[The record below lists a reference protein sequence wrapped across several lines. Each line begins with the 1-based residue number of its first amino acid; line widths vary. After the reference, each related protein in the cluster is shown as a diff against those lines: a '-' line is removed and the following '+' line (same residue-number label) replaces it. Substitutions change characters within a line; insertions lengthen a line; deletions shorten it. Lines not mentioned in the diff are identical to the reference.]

1 MIRVRD
7 VLAGT
12 TGQPVWAKPAA
23 PLSQDFPFRSVV
35 IDSRHATQDALFFAL
50 KGTATDG
57 HAFLD
62 QAAEKGVA
70 CAVVSEEW
78 LTARL
83 ATSNP
88 PLPVIAVP
96 DTLIALQD
104 LAAYWRTRYPVPLVG
119 VTGSVGKTS
128 TKELIATVLSTRLQ
142 VLKNPGNL
150 NAITGMPLA
159 MLGLTPDVQ
168 VAVLEMALYDPG
180 DIATMVKIA
189 QPTIGVVTTI
199 GMSHV
204 ERFGSQAAI
213 IAQKGDLIAGLPPDG
228 VAVLNGD
235 DLHVRGMAS
244 RSRARV
250 VFYGLGEMNDV
261 RAADVES
268 EGLSGIAFR
277 LTMAGERAMHVR
289 LPLLGRHSV
298 QTALAATA
306 VGQALG
312 LGLDEILTGLEGE
325 QTQLRL
331 YTVPG
336 PNGSTII
343 DDTYNSSPQS
353 VLAAL
358 NLLEELDAGRRIAVL
373 ADMLELGAYTEEAH
387 TLAGERAANVVD
399 RLYTIGSRSE
409 KTAEAAI
416 AAGMNRQ
423 SVVVLPPD
431 GKATLVNQLR
441 ADLHVGDIVLIK
453 GSRGMRMEDVVD
465 ALRATVARDER
476 NAIGGQS

>member
-1 MIRVRD
+1 MIRLRD

-12 TGQPVWAKPAA
+12 KGRLVGAGPMAA
-23 PLSQDFPFRSVV
+23 PPQDLLFRSIV
-35 IDSRHATQDALFFAL
+35 IDSRQATSDALFFAL
-50 KGTATDG
+50 KGTVTDG

-62 QAAEKGVA
+62 QVAEKGAA

-78 LTARL
+78 LTGRL
-83 ATSNP
+83 ATNNLP
-88 PLPVIAVP
+88 PLPVIAVS
-96 DTLIALQD
+96 DTLVALQD
-104 LAAYWRTRYPVPLVG
+104 LAAYWRSQYPVPLIG

-128 TKELIATVLSTRLQ
+128 TKELIAAVLGTRFR

-159 MLGLTPDVQ
+159 MLSLTPEVQ

-235 DLHVRGMAS
+235 DPHVRSMAS
-244 RSRARV
+244 RSRARL
-250 VFYGLGEMNDV
+250 VFYGLGEQNDV
-261 RAADVES
+261 RATDVES
-268 EGLSGIAFR
+268 TGLSGIAFR
-277 LTMAGERAMHVR
+277 LTMPGAPTMHVR

-312 LGLDEILTGLEGE
+312 LGLDEILAGLEGE
-325 QTQLRL
+325 QTHLRL

-353 VLAAL
+353 ALAAL

-387 TLAGERAANVVD
+387 ILVGERAAEVVD
-399 RLYTIGSRSE
+399 RLYTIGDRSE
-409 KTAEAAI
+409 KTAETAI
-416 AAGMNRQ
+416 AAGMTRNR
-423 SVVVLPPD
+423 SSCLPPD
-431 GKATLVNQLR
+431 GKATL
-441 ADLHVGDIVLIK
+441 A
-453 GSRGMRMEDVVD
+453 S
-465 ALRATVARDER
+465 AVARR
-476 NAIGGQS
+476 TPPAMSS